1 MLSFE
6 ALEAPRFSRVFREL
20 ALRVRRRRALQ
31 SVLTASAVG
40 SAAALAIALLLWGLR
55 LEAYRP
61 YAFGLVVLAALAG
74 WLRSR
79 RRRWS
84 DAEVALFLDARL
96 GSDESFTTGVLAA
109 ETDAGAAP
117 ARARALSRLDA
128 NPPKKLGPRML
139 VRWHAALPLA
149 LSGFAWI
156 CLLAPRP
163 LPAPAKP
170 PRGVDLVERSSV
182 PGLERIEALAQT
194 EAQSAADA
202 ERLKALSNEAK
213 KLAEDLK
220 RGIERRE
227 AQARIGKLREELA
240 GERQRFNGP
249 GERPGLE
256 AALRALESERSTL
269 RAQRAL
275 AEGDV
280 VGFDD
285 EMRKLAN
292 QAESEARQAAKDR
305 LEQAARAAK
314 ERGGKKLSEFLEQQ
328 KKLFREREALGQML
342 RELSKELGDKL
353 SDDARRELDKYLEGG
368 DPESAQRL
376 AEAFGRA
383 LSGLSEEERKRLLEA
398 MKKQLDSDSEL
409 GTADPQQLESLL
421 DQLETERGRQALRD
435 ALRDAARGGRDGARE
450 RALDDA
456 ERGGAEAERSLGG
469 LLPVPAPGGAG
480 PPQPGNGPAQTQNGG
495 PGPGS
500 GAANHE
506 GETPK
511 VEGPELRSKAQ
522 TRVLPGVPLGARGFG
537 RAPGRSGETAN
548 QLGTGELGSARA
560 DAIGAIEG
568 SDVPEDYREHVGR
581 YFEP

>member
-1 MLSFE
+1 ML
-6 ALEAPRFSRVFREL
+6 
-20 ALRVRRRRALQ
+20 
-31 SVLTASAVG
+31 
-40 SAAALAIALLLWGLR
+40 AAASVGAAVALGAALSLWGLR
-55 LEAYRP
+55 LGVYRP
-61 YAFGLVVLAALAG
+61 YAGGLVVLAVLAG
-74 WLRSR
+74 WLVAR

-96 GSDESFTTGVLAA
+96 ASDESFTTGVLANDQ
-109 ETDAGAAP
+109 DAGAEA

-128 NPPKKLGPRML
+128 STPQQLGPRVL
-139 VRWHAALPLA
+139 KRWHAALPVALA
-149 LSGFAWI
+149 GFAWV

-163 LPAPAKP
+163 VPETPKA
-170 PRGVDLVERSSV
+170 PRGVDLVKRDSV
-182 PGLERIEALAQT
+182 PGLERIEALAET
-194 EAQSAADA
+194 EARSAADA

-213 KLAEDLK
+213 KLSEDLK
-220 RGIERRE
+220 RGIEQRE
-227 AQARIGKLREELA
+227 AQARIGRLREELA
-240 GERQRFNGP
+240 GERQRFNGQS
-249 GERPGLE
+249 ERPGLE
-256 AALRALESERSTL
+256 AALRALEAERSTL

-275 AEGDV
+275 SEGDV

-292 QAESEARQAAKDR
+292 QAESEARKAAKDR
-305 LEQAARAAK
+305 LEEAARAAK

-353 SDDARRELDKYLEGG
+353 PDEARRELEKYLEGG
-368 DPESAQRL
+368 DPESARRL
-376 AEAFGRA
+376 AEAYGRA
-383 LSGLSEEERKRLLEA
+383 LAELSDEERKRLLDA
-398 MKKQLDSDSEL
+398 LKKQLDSDSEL
-409 GTADPQQLESLL
+409 GDGDPKQLESLL

-435 ALRDAARGGRDGARE
+435 ALKDAARGGRDGARE
-450 RALDDA
+450 RALDGA

-469 LLPVPAPGGAG
+469 LLPLPAPGAPG
-480 PPQPGNGPAQTQNGG
+480 PAAPGNGQGQAQNGG
-495 PGPGS
+495 PGPGAGS
-500 GAANHE
+500 GNHE

-511 VEGPELRSKAQ
+511 VDGSELRAKAQ

-548 QLGTGELGSARA
+548 QVGTGELGSARA

>member
-1 MLSFE
+1 
-6 ALEAPRFSRVFREL
+6 
-20 ALRVRRRRALQ
+20 VRRRRTFR
-31 SVLTASAVG
+31 SVLGASALG
-40 SAAALAIALLLWGLR
+40 AGLSAVTALVLWWAR
-55 LEAYRP
+55 LAPYRP
-61 YAFGLVVLAALAG
+61 YAGGLVVLAAIAG
-74 WLRSR
+74 LVFSR

-96 GSDESFTTGVLAA
+96 GSDESFTTGVLAGEA
-109 ETDAGAAP
+109 DAGAEA
-117 ARARALSRLDA
+117 ARARALSRLETRE
-128 NPPKKLGPRML
+128 PRKLGPRVL
-139 VRWHAALPLA
+139 SRWHALLPAALGA
-149 LSGFAWI
+149 FAWI
-156 CLLAPRP
+156 CLLAPRSAP
-163 LPAPAKP
+163 PPAAA
-170 PRGVDLVERSSV
+170 PRGADVVKRDSV
-182 PGLERIEALAQT
+182 PGLDRIEALAQ
-194 EAQSAADA
+194 ADARSAADA

-240 GERQRFNGP
+240 GERQRFGGP
-249 GERPGLE
+249 SERPGLE

-292 QAESEARQAAKDR
+292 QAENEARQAAKER
-305 LEQAARAAK
+305 LEEAARAAR

-328 KKLFREREALGQML
+328 KKLFAEREALGQML
-342 RELSKELGDKL
+342 RGLSEELGEKL
-353 SDDARRELDKYLEGG
+353 DDDARRELEKYLQGG
-368 DPESAQRL
+368 DPESARRL
-376 AEAFGRA
+376 AEAYGRA
-383 LSGLSEEERKRLLEA
+383 LAQLSDAERKRLLEA
-398 MKKQLDSDSEL
+398 LKKQLD
-409 GTADPQQLESLL
+409 GTSGPGATDPKQLESLL
-421 DQLETERGRQALRD
+421 DQLETEAGQRALLD

-450 RALDDA
+450 RALDGA

-469 LLPVPAPGGAG
+469 SLPLPSPGSPGQPAPG
-480 PPQPGNGPAQTQNGG
+480 NGQGQANGG
-495 PGPGS
+495 PTPGGGS
-500 GAANHE
+500 SDHA

-511 VEGPELRSKAQ
+511 IEGNELRSKAQ
-522 TRVLPGVPLGARGFG
+522 ARVLPGVPLGARGFG

-548 QLGTGELGSARA
+548 RVGTGELGTARA

>member
-1 MLSFE
+1 V
-6 ALEAPRFSRVFREL
+6 EAPRFSRVFREL
-20 ALRVRRRRALQ
+20 ALRVRRRRALR

-40 SAAALAIALLLWGLR
+40 AGLALAAAAALWGLR
-55 LEAYRP
+55 LGAYRP
-61 YAFGLVVLAALAG
+61 YAGGLVALAALAG
-74 WLRSR
+74 WMLSR

-96 GSDESFTTGVLAA
+96 ASDESFTTGVLAA
-109 ETDAGAAP
+109 ETDAGAEA
-117 ARARALSRLDA
+117 ARARALSRLEA
-128 NPPKKLGPRML
+128 NPPKQLGPRVL
-139 VRWHAALPLA
+139 VRWHAALPIA
-149 LSGFAWI
+149 LSAFAWV
-156 CLLAPRP
+156 CLLAPRAVP
-163 LPAPAKP
+163 QTAKA
-170 PRGVDLVERSSV
+170 PRGVDVVKRDSV
-182 PGLERIEALAQT
+182 RGLERIEALAQT
-194 EAQSAADA
+194 EARSAADA
-202 ERLKALSNEAK
+202 ERLKALSSEAK
-213 KLAEDLK
+213 KLSEDLK

-249 GERPGLE
+249 SERPGLE
-256 AALRALESERSTL
+256 AALRALEAERSTL

-275 AEGDV
+275 SEGDV

-292 QAESEARQAAKDR
+292 QAESEARQAAKER
-305 LEQAARAAK
+305 LDEAARAAK

-328 KKLFREREALGQML
+328 KKRFAEREALGKML
-342 RELSKELGDKL
+342 RELSKELGEKL
-353 SDDARRELDKYLEGG
+353 DDDARRELEKYLDGG

-376 AEAFGRA
+376 AEAYGRA
-383 LSGLSEEERKRLLEA
+383 LAELSEEERERLMEA
-398 MKKQLDSDSEL
+398 LKKQLDSDSGL
-409 GTADPQQLESLL
+409 GATDPKQLESLL

-435 ALRDAARGGRDGARE
+435 ALRDAARGGREGGRE
-450 RALDDA
+450 RALEDA

-469 LLPVPAPGGAG
+469 LLPVPAPGGPG
-480 PPQPGNGPAQTQNGG
+480 PQSPGNGQGQPQSGG

-500 GAANHE
+500 GSSNHE

-511 VEGPELRSKAQ
+511 VEGSELRSKAQ

-548 QLGTGELGSARA
+548 QVGTGELGSARA